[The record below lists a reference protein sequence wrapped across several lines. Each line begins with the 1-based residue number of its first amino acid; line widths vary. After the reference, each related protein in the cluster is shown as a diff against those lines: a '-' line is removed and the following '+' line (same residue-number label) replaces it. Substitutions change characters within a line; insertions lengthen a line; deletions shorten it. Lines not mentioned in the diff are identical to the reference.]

1 MKNNSIKEIFLVEIK
16 TSKVNLYDISKI
28 NNERNDTLWVGR
40 QVGR

>member
-16 TSKVNLYDISKI
+16 TSKVNLYDISNI

-40 QVGR
+40 

>member
-28 NNERNDTLWVGR
+28 NERNDTLWVGR
-40 QVGR
+40 